1 MFAYEITYA
10 RQNVATGP
18 VFPSIPIGD
27 DVVTGQRDPS
37 MMVSVPRK
45 GDPVCAYNYCTNQA
59 NRCIPVNAQRRV
71 TLRWRENERGNARTS
86 RPSLNFWRFAML
98 VMLVCMLVCSAC
110 LSPVLIGAGTLSRWQ
125 DPQVIG
131 HRRES
136 CLRSFN
142 LTRASIPVC
151 YMGMEKKKK
160 RKRERTSFDRFFAW
174 PLS

>member
-59 NRCIPVNAQRRV
+59 NPSQRP
-71 TLRWRENERGNARTS
+71 T
-86 RPSLNFWRFAML
+86 PSHPS
-98 VMLVCMLVCSAC
+98 VK
-110 LSPVLIGAGTLSRWQ
+110 G
-125 DPQVIG
+125 
-131 HRRES
+131 E
-136 CLRSFN
+136 
-142 LTRASIPVC
+142 
-151 YMGMEKKKK
+151 
-160 RKRERTSFDRFFAW
+160 RERKLPR
-174 PLS
+174 